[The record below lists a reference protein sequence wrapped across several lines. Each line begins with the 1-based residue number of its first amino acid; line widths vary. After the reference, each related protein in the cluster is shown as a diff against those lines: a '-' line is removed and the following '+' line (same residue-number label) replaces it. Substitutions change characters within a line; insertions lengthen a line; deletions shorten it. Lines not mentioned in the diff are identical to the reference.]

1 MLYAPKATVF
11 IPEAQTLFTV
21 VHGIDVGNPALI
33 TAYLAGAFDFILK
46 LLNQYQLKQHF
57 LK

>member
-11 IPEAQTLFTV
+11 IPEAQTLLTV
-21 VHGIDVGNPALI
+21 VHGTDVGNPALI
-33 TAYLAGAFDFILK
+33 IAYLAGAFDYIIK

>member
-33 TAYLAGAFDFILK
+33 TAYLAGAFDL
-46 LLNQYQLKQHF
+46 Y
-57 LK
+57 